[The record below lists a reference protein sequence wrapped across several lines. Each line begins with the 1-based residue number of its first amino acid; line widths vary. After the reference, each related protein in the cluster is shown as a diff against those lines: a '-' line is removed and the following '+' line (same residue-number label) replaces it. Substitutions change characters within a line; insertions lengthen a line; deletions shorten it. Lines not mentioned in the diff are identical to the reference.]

1 MDHLLGAAGHPR
13 GDRHLTPPPGISDRI
28 TRLLTEVS
36 AQILDAQRPIRVLRL
51 LSWPEEVERAF
62 LASDGQ
68 ELPRPEYQIAPDVAD
83 AGARFRDLKSR
94 LTGDNAIEVF
104 LRDTCDAFATAA
116 RMLGAAGTRDFYHPS
131 VELYGRPG
139 SLTADRRTTNLDL
152 AQHFRRVVDGV
163 AGRAPIPSPQDELI
177 YTAEEVV
184 PLLAHRFSRFFP
196 DQSIRVELV
205 DGIAAKAVAGVDAVR
220 IKRGVRFS
228 ERDLAQLA
236 FHEGQVHVATALN
249 GRAQPVMPFIGYPSP
264 RTTGTQ
270 EGLAVLTEFLTQSTS
285 IDRLRRLADR
295 TLAIKMA
302 EDGADFR
309 DVYRFFLEQE
319 IDRSAA
325 YDNARRVFRGG
336 LVTGGAPFTKDVC
349 YLDGLLRVTN
359 FLRVALVK
367 GNSGAAPLFFVGKI
381 AVEDVPLFGR
391 LVRAGIVR
399 APEHLPTWARDL
411 SYLTAYMSYAAFL
424 NECDLDAE
432 ARVYDDLTSRA
443 EDEMP

>member
-1 MDHLLGAAGHPR
+1 M
-13 GDRHLTPPPGISDRI
+13 
-28 TRLLTEVS
+28 
-36 AQILDAQRPIRVLRL
+36 
-51 LSWPEEVERAF
+51 
-62 LASDGQ
+62 LA
-68 ELPRPEYQIAPDVAD
+68 
-83 AGARFRDLKSR
+83 
-94 LTGDNAIEVF
+94 
-104 LRDTCDAFATAA
+104 
-116 RMLGAAGTRDFYHPS
+116 AAGTRDFYHHA
-131 VELYGRPG
+131 VELYGRPA

-163 AGRAPIPSPQDELI
+163 AGRAPIPSPRDELV

-184 PLLAHRFSRFFP
+184 PLLAQRFTRFFP

-220 IKRGVRFS
+220 IKRGGRFS
-228 ERDLAQLA
+228 ERDLAQLE
-236 FHEGQVHVATALN
+236 FHEGHVHVATALN
-249 GRAQPVMPFIGYPSP
+249 GRAQPVMPFIGFPSP

-309 DVYRFFLEQE
+309 DVYRFFLER
-319 IDRSAA
+319 DDNRTAA
-325 YDNARRVFRGG
+325 YDGARRVFRGG

-367 GNSGAAPLFFVGKI
+367 GNPGAAPLFFVGKI

-391 LVRAGIVR
+391 LMREGFIR
-399 APEHLPTWARDL
+399 PPEHLPAWARDL
-411 SYLTAYMSYAAFL
+411 SYLTAFMSYAAFL